1 MKWTIR
7 TRLIALGSLGIALLL
22 AVGATGWW
30 TLRTAITANEVIAV
44 HAQAARNHLEMDMM
58 HDAIH
63 SDVLAAITA
72 TDAASVREQ
81 RQNLT
86 DHIEWLHKFEGRNE
100 ALVLEPALAQGIREL
115 RPEFE
120 RYTHLGTQVLD
131 RLVQGN
137 RAGAQALY
145 PEFMAQFERIEPM
158 AEKLSEAIEHE
169 NETDQAALARTTT
182 TGQIVMVVMSLL
194 AALVLLVVAGRVT
207 TSIVQPLSAMG
218 RVMDEVAD
226 GDLETRTRATTDDE
240 LGHLGRAIDRA
251 VESMAHALSGIARN
265 AEAVAGSASSLER
278 VSEDLN
284 RSADETSTRSQQAS
298 AAAEEVDAS
307 VRLVANSSQQMS
319 TSIREVSQ
327 GTHEAVTVGATAMRV
342 AGEANQTI
350 RQLGESSEQID
361 NVVRVISSIAEQT
374 NILALNAEIEAARA
388 GEAGRGFS
396 VVANEVKDLAK
407 ETARATEDIAKRVSA
422 IRSDSRAAVQAI
434 GEITRIIE
442 RIEATQNQIA
452 DNMKEQSGG
461 IAEISR
467 GMSEASIGTAEI
479 AQNITAVAAVAERGA
494 ASAQETRR
502 AAELLAAQAAEL
514 QGQVGAFRFS
524 DRAEGAGPARGA
536 ARTGRDSGLRRAA

>member
-7 TRLIALGSLGIALLL
+7 TRLIALGTLGIVLLL

-30 TLRTAITANEVIAV
+30 TLHTAIVANDVITV

-63 SDVLAAITA
+63 SDVLATVTA
-72 TDAASVREQ
+72 TDMATVREQ

-86 DHIEWLHKFEGRNE
+86 DHVEWLRKFEARNE
-100 ALVLEPALAQGIREL
+100 ALVLEPEITEGIRAL

-120 RYTHLGTQVLD
+120 NYAALANEIVELQLRGE
-131 RLVQGN
+131 
-137 RAGAQALY
+137 RARVQALY
-145 PEFMAQFERIEPM
+145 PRFTEQFERIEPI
-158 AEKLSEAIEHE
+158 AEKLSETIEHE
-169 NETDQAALARTTT
+169 NEADQKALQRTTNV
-182 TGQIVMVVMSLL
+182 GQIVMVAISLL
-194 AALVLLVVAGRVT
+194 AALTLLVVANRVT
-207 TSIVQPLSAMG
+207 RSIVEPLSSMG
-218 RVMDEVAD
+218 RVMDAVAG
-226 GDLETRTRATTDDE
+226 GDLDARTQLVREDE
-240 LGHLGRAIDRA
+240 LGRLGHSIDRA
-251 VESMAHALSGIARN
+251 VESMARALVGIARN
-265 AEAVAGSASSLER
+265 AEAVAGSAASLER

-307 VRLVANSSQQMS
+307 VRMVANSSQQMT

-342 AGEANQTI
+342 AGEANTTI

-407 ETARATEDIAKRVSA
+407 ETARATEDIARRVSA

-434 GEITRIIE
+434 GEITQIIE
-442 RIEATQNQIA
+442 RIGATQNHIA
-452 DNMKEQSGG
+452 DNMKEQAAG
-461 IAEISR
+461 ITEISR
-467 GMSEASIGTAEI
+467 GMNEASVGTAEI
-479 AQNITAVAAVAERGA
+479 ANNITAVAAVAERGA

-502 AAELLAAQAAEL
+502 AAELLATQAAEL
-514 QGQVGAFRFS
+514 QDQVGAFRFS
-524 DRAEGAGPARGA
+524 DRGEGAGPARGA
-536 ARTGRDSGLRRAA
+536 ARTPRDSGLRRAA

>member
-7 TRLIALGSLGIALLL
+7 TRLVALGTLGIVLLL
-22 AVGATGWW
+22 VVGATGWW
-30 TLRTAITANEVIAV
+30 TLHTAIVANDVITV

-63 SDVLAAITA
+63 SDVLAAVTA
-72 TDAASVREQ
+72 TDMATVREQ
-81 RQNLT
+81 RQNLN
-86 DHIEWLHKFEGRNE
+86 DHIEWLQKFEARNE
-100 ALVLEPALAQGIREL
+100 ALVLEPEITNGIRAL

-120 RYTHLGTQVLD
+120 GYTKLATEVVERQLRGD
-131 RLVQGN
+131 
-137 RAGAQALY
+137 RAGVQTLY
-145 PEFMAQFERIEPM
+145 PRFLEQFEAIEPI
-158 AEKLSEAIEHE
+158 AEKLSETIEHE
-169 NETDQAALARTTT
+169 NEADQAALRRTTNV
-182 TGQIVMVVMSLL
+182 GQIVMIGLSVL
-194 AALVLLVVAGRVT
+194 AALALLVVAGRVT
-207 TSIVQPLSAMG
+207 ASIVQPLSAMG
-218 RVMDEVAD
+218 RVMDEVAA
-226 GDLETRTRATTDDE
+226 GDLDTRTRATSDDE
-240 LGHLGRAIDRA
+240 LGHLGRSIDRA
-251 VESMAHALSGIARN
+251 VESMARALAGIAHN
-265 AEAVAGSASSLER
+265 AEAVAESAASLDR

-307 VRLVANSSQQMS
+307 VRMVANSSQQM
-319 TSIREVSQ
+319 TASIREVTQ
-327 GTHEAVTVGATAMRV
+327 GTHEAVTVGASAMRV
-342 AGEANQTI
+342 AGEANATI

-407 ETARATEDIAKRVSA
+407 ETARATEASARRGSA

-442 RIEATQNQIA
+442 RIEATQNHIA
-452 DNMKEQSGG
+452 ENMKEQTGG
-461 IAEISR
+461 ITEISR
-467 GMSEASIGTAEI
+467 GMNEASIGTAEI
-479 AQNITAVAAVAERGA
+479 ANNITAVAAVAERGA

-502 AAELLAAQAAEL
+502 AAERLALQAAQL
-514 QGQVGAFRFS
+514 QDQVGAFRFS